1 MAPAFCLLL
10 SCPPS
15 PVLLPGT
22 KTIRVLRLGKTFGR
36 RSCGFAMQLFCPTCQ
51 APFAGA
57 SRCPRC
63 GGLLLMPH
71 EVAPDAAHRPA
82 DDAPTPARPTAVGR
96 VVVGTVLAMGLYL
109 AVRKLVTGAVLAT
122 EPDPGGWWLSV
133 KGLSA
138 VYALQT
144 LAVVF
149 GAVVAAA
156 GRASGYPL
164 GAAVGVACGG
174 LLLGHELLG
183 GAPPRDLVLYMQLPV
198 LAMIG
203 LVAGAAGSRVWS
215 AAPKVD
221 VPAPKASKL
230 SSLCLLEQKEAERGR
245 PTELLRIL
253 AGVAIMVAGVAI
265 ADQFR
270 LYAQRYSGGLLRVQS
285 LAQGE
290 FITWQLAVFAVLLGG
305 VVAGAGTGA
314 GVRHGLFAGLLG
326 GVAILGLC
334 LKSGAPL
341 APVEFWLD
349 WLSLDELPLTHLS
362 VVVGIAGSVL
372 LAGVVGGWLGGTLF
386 LPLAPEHMRRRLQ
399 IGTD

>member
-1 MAPAFCLLL
+1 
-10 SCPPS
+10 
-15 PVLLPGT
+15 
-22 KTIRVLRLGKTFGR
+22 
-36 RSCGFAMQLFCPTCQ
+36 
-51 APFAGA
+51 
-57 SRCPRC
+57 
-63 GGLLLMPH
+63 MPH
-71 EVAPDAAHRPA
+71 EVAPEAEHRTAH
-82 DDAPTPARPTAVGR
+82 DAPALAQPTAAGR

-109 AVRKLVTGAVLAT
+109 ATRKLVTGLVLAT

-138 VYALQT
+138 VYALQS

-149 GAVVAAA
+149 GAVLAAA
-156 GRASGYPL
+156 GRSSGYPL
-164 GAAVGVACGG
+164 GAAVGFACGG

-183 GAPPRDLVLYMQLPV
+183 GAPARDLVLYMQLPV
-198 LAMIG
+198 LGMIG
-203 LVAGAAGSRVWS
+203 LVAGAAGSRVWC

-221 VPAPKASKL
+221 VPVPNPSKL
-230 SSLCLLEQKEAERGR
+230 SSLCLLEQTERERGR
-245 PTELLRIL
+245 PTEVLRIL
-253 AGVAIMVAGVAI
+253 AGVAIMVAGVAV

-314 GVRHGLFAGLLG
+314 GVRHGLLTGMLG

-334 LKSGAPL
+334 LKTGSAL
-341 APVEFWLD
+341 APVEFWLG
-349 WLSLDELPLTHLS
+349 WLSLDELPLTNLS

-372 LAGVVGGWLGGTLF
+372 LAGLVGGWLGGALF
-386 LPLAPEHMRRRLQ
+386 LPLAPAHLRRRLQ